1 MHEHST
7 AHTPAVPRSIIKS
20 GKHNSNTPI
29 QQWPQSPLAQQQ
41 QHQQQQQ
48 TTTSTVM
55 SNLSPDDSA
64 KTMMTNV
71 SRMVETL
78 GSAVNTLA
86 RESANTNDTMKN
98 MMMQQT
104 ATMNNLMLIMTRNE
118 ERRQEV
124 PISIL
129 QQTSTPSS
137 TITNSQY
144 SLSQQSSANKRKY
157 GKNGDEA
164 TAAST
169 VETETEGENMEEGEV
184 VAEMEDDSLDE
195 IEEQIEAQQQEHQQK
210 DVIMKDDEQ
219 NQAKQQETA
228 TSRANKALAE
238 GDFDTQFPKLNDK
251 FKKNAPFPGV
261 NQQ

>member
-1 MHEHST
+1 
-7 AHTPAVPRSIIKS
+7 
-20 GKHNSNTPI
+20 
-29 QQWPQSPLAQQQ
+29 
-41 QHQQQQQ
+41 
-48 TTTSTVM
+48 M

-86 RESANTNDTMKN
+86 RESANTNDTMTK
-98 MMMQQT
+98 MMMQQNE
-104 ATMNNLMLIMTRNE
+104 TMNNLMMIMTRNE

-124 PISIL
+124 PISII